1 MLVDLLVRGKVALV
15 FGGGAQARARST
27 ALAREGARVVR
38 VPEPSATTP
47 AARKRPAGKERS
59 SWTDPT
65 RLMRQYRPALVV
77 SVLME
82 EKRNRAIVDAAHA
95 VGALV
100 HVFDRPALSD
110 ISMPSVGSAGP
121 IRVAVSTSGQSPA
134 MAAILRRRLERRIRP
149 EDVARVR
156 LQKRL
161 RGPIFRSLPEFEM
174 RKEAIYRILR
184 HPEIGRLLRAGR
196 NREAATVARRVIDSR
211 ARRRAPSRVRGRR

>member
-1 MLVDLLVRGKVALV
+1 MQRH
-15 FGGGAQARARST
+15 
-27 ALAREGARVVR
+27 
-38 VPEPSATTP
+38 
-47 AARKRPAGKERS
+47 RPAV
-59 SWTDPT
+59 
-65 RLMRQYRPALVV
+65 VV
-77 SVLME
+77 SVLMD

-110 ISMPSVGSAGP
+110 FAMPSVGSAGP

-161 RGPIFRSLPEFEM
+161 RGPIFRALPEFEM
-174 RKEAIYRILR
+174 RKETIYRILR

-196 NREAATVARRVIDSR
+196 KREAAAVARRVIDSR
-211 ARRRAPSRVRGRR
+211 AHRRAPSRGRGRR

>member
-1 MLVDLLVRGKVALV
+1 MLVNLLVRGKVALV
-15 FGGGAQARARST
+15 FGGGAQARARSAT
-27 ALAREGARVVR
+27 LAREGARVVR
-38 VPEPSATTP
+38 IPESSPTTST
-47 AARKRPAGKERS
+47 ARTRPAGKAASPR
-59 SWTDPT
+59 TDPI

-77 SVLME
+77 SVLMDE
-82 EKRNRAIVDAAHA
+82 RRNRAIADAAHA

-100 HVFDRPALSD
+100 HVFDKPALSD
-110 ISMPSVGSAGP
+110 LSMPSVGSAGP

-149 EDVARVR
+149 EDVALVR

-196 NREAATVARRVIDSR
+196 NREAVTVARRVIDSR
-211 ARRRAPSRVRGRR
+211 ARRRAPSRVRGGR